1 MTRLDRT
8 SLMQRPGGRWLALL
22 LALLLAVTAL
32 SSHGAVPG
40 PQGDCAVSAEWLDDA
55 TATAHADADAEHGA
69 SSCVSCSTAIGQAHL
84 PLARQTHLAS
94 VPAGAASP
102 RVPPPPK
109 RPPRA

>member
-8 SLMQRPGGRWLALL
+8 SLTQRPGGRWLALL
-22 LALLLAVTAL
+22 LALLLAMASL

-40 PQGDCAVSAEWLDDA
+40 SQGDCAVAVEWQGDDVAAAPQLD
-55 TATAHADADAEHGA
+55 HEHSA

-84 PLARQTHLAS
+84 PLARQPHLAS
-94 VPAGAASP
+94 VPASAAFP
-102 RVPPPPK
+102 RVPPLPE